1 MIFCLIF
8 VGWEYKLSVVGVQ
21 GSTPIHS
28 EKNKKSLDFGQA
40 QGPVPTIGFSL
51 LGWGTDH

>member
-28 EKNKKSLDFGQA
+28 QKNKKSLDFGQA